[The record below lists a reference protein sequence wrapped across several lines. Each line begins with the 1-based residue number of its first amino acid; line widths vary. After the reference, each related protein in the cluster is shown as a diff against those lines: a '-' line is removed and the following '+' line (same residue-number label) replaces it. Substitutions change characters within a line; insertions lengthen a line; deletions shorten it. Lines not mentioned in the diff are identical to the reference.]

1 MGRRTRYNETV
12 LDHFENPRNVGVIE
26 DADADVTVS
35 NPVCGDTIRLTLRIR
50 GGVIEA
56 ARFKA
61 LGCGAAIASASRLT
75 EMLAGRGLPE
85 VAAMED
91 EAVAAALGG
100 LPRSKLGCSVL
111 AEEAAAAAVESYR
124 KTDSSGPRG
133 Q

>member
-1 MGRRTRYNETV
+1 MVRRARYNETV

-75 EMLAGRGLPE
+75 EMLAGRGLDE
-85 VAAMED
+85 AAAMED

-100 LPRSKLGCSVL
+100 LPRWKVGCSVL
-111 AEEAAAAAVESYR
+111 AGRAVAAALESYR
-124 KTDSSGPRG
+124 KTASSEPRG
-133 Q
+133 K